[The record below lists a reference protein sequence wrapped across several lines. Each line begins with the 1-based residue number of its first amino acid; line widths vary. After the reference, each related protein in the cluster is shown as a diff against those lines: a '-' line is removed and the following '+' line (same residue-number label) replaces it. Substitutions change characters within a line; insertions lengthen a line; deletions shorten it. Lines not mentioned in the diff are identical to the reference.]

1 MGCALLTALAA
12 PAHTTMQVHAQLKPA
27 PLPKSAAEARA
38 PATAPLDVWF
48 HGALATAVTGSL
60 ATCARVARA

>member
-1 MGCALLTALAA
+1 
-12 PAHTTMQVHAQLKPA
+12 MQVHAQLKPA